1 MDPKEITSDYLEI
14 LKGVC
19 VYSLRGEKVLVLNK
33 QELMDENIHIIY
45 ILKDSR
51 NIEYARVDIE
61 PSDLLLLQ

>member
-1 MDPKEITSDYLEI
+1 